1 MVNYQ
6 NGKIYKIVSNTDDDI
21 CYVGSTTNKY
31 LCQRM
36 TKHKNNYKVW
46 KNGKTNNTSSYELF
60 EKYGFENC
68 RIELLELVPCNSRD
82 ELTKK
87 EAEYIR
93 ALNCVNKVLP
103 DRTLKEWY
111 KEYYDENK
119 ESLIQYQKEYRII
132 NEDKIKERT
141 KIHYEENKSKFSEKA
156 KEYRETNK
164 DKISERR
171 KKYYEENKSKISEK
185 QKKRYE
191 ENKSKIS
198 ERAKEYR
205 KVNKSEISEKRKKR
219 YEENKGEILKKQKKR
234 YEENK
239 SKISEK
245 AKDYYEANKDT
256 ISEKGKQKYTCCC
269 GSISTIVH
277 KLRHEKTKKHMDF
290 ITSQVIV

>member
-6 NGKIYKIVSNTDDDI
+6 QGKIYKIVTNTDDDI

-68 RIELLELVPCNSRD
+68 RIELLEIFPCNSRD

-103 DRTLKEWY
+103 DRTVKEWY

-119 ESLIQYQKEYRII
+119 ETLIQYQKEYRII
-132 NEDKIKERT
+132 NEEKVKKRD
-141 KIHYEENKSKFSEKA
+141 KIHYEANKIEILEKA
-156 KEYRETNK
+156 KKRREANK
-164 DKISERR
+164 NEISIKRKIYYQANKIEISERN
-171 KKYYEENKSKISEK
+171 KKWHEANKIE
-185 QKKRYE
+185 
-191 ENKSKIS
+191 IS
-198 ERAKEYR
+198 ER
-205 KVNKSEISEKRKKR
+205 
-219 YEENKGEILKKQKKR
+219 
-234 YEENK
+234 
-239 SKISEK
+239 
-245 AKDYYEANKDT
+245 
-256 ISEKGKQKYTCCC
+256 GKQKYTCSC
-269 GSISTIVH
+269 GSTLRHSD
-277 KLRHEKTKKHMDF
+277 KLRHEKSKKHIEF
-290 ITSQVIV
+290 ITSQDNV